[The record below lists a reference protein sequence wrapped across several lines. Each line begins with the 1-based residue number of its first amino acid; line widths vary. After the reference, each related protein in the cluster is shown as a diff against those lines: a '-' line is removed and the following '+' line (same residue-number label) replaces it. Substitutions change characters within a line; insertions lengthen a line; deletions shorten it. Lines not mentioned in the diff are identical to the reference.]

1 MRRGNLIE
9 LRPEY
14 LEVVTE
20 AYKESN
26 AAGTSDTAGQKFS
39 NPLADADLDVD

>member
-14 LEVVTE
+14 LEVTE

-39 NPLADADLDVD
+39 NPMADADPDVD